1 MTAAIGLSWPR
12 TDAGDKVTGR
22 ALYTADLGLPGMLH
36 ARILRS
42 PLPHAR
48 LAGIDATRARR
59 VPGVRAVLTR
69 DELPADGGRARYG
82 AILRDQGVVAI
93 DRVRFIGDPVAAV
106 AAADREAAE
115 EALALIDVDYDEL
128 PAVLTAATALE
139 AGAPILHPD
148 RYEEEV
154 PGAGPQ
160 WGSNVCGLTAIE
172 QGEVEDAFAAAHDLL
187 EEEYTTP
194 PVHHCHL
201 EPHATLAAWEGG
213 RLTVWSCTQTPFVTR
228 RQLARLHGLPVS
240 GVRVVVPYI
249 GGGYGGKTNLRLEP
263 IVSHLARL
271 AGRPVRLVL
280 GHQEVFQVS
289 SKHASRVR
297 LRSGLARDG
306 RIVARD
312 VDVVLDTGAYA
323 DTGPQVAKKCTFT
336 AGPYRIPNVRI
347 RSRCVYTNL
356 PPAGSFRGF
365 GLQQMAWA
373 YEGHMDALA
382 RRLGVDPL
390 ELRQRHLYRE
400 GDRYITGEPL
410 RGVGFGQTLDAVA
423 ARIGWAQPPAP
434 ATIGRRRGRGLAMAM
449 KGSFAPTTAAARVTM
464 NEDGSVTVAAP
475 TPEIGQGARTVLG
488 QIAAEVLALPPG
500 QVALAPLD
508 TDAVPFDDGAI
519 ASRSTFTVGRAVHD
533 AATEVRARVLA
544 LAADHLEAGV
554 HDLVLEAG
562 RVAVRGS
569 DAGASIADVLRG
581 RLGRGATLAAE
592 ARTRVSGGRRT
603 DSGRVHDVTASF
615 WFVAAGAAEVE
626 VDEETGKITVL
637 RYATA
642 ADVGRAL
649 NPRQCAMQIRGSAV
663 IGLGQALGEHLQS
676 DGGQL
681 VNASFSDYRIP
692 TVRDVPAALDVDLVE
707 VPHPDG
713 PFGAKGVGEVAV
725 TPVAAAVAAAV
736 RDAVGVV
743 IRELPLTPERV
754 LRALRDRRGADRGAP
769 DPASGARV
777 ASAARR

>member
-1 MTAAIGLSWPR
+1 MIGINWPR
-12 TDAGDKVTGR
+12 ADAHEKVTGR
-22 ALYTADLGLPGMLH
+22 ALYTADLALPGVLH

-42 PLPHAR
+42 PFPHAR
-48 LAGIDATRARR
+48 LVAIDATRARR

-69 DELPADGGRARYG
+69 DDLPAAGARYG
-82 AILRDQGVVAI
+82 AILRDQGVVAL

-106 AAADREAAE
+106 AGEDRDAID
-115 EALALIDVDYDEL
+115 EALGLIDVEYEEL
-128 PAVLTAATALE
+128 PAVFTTGDALAE
-139 AGAPILHPD
+139 DAPVLHPD
-148 RYEEEV
+148 RYDEEV

-160 WGSNVCGLTAIE
+160 WGTNVCGLTAIV
-172 QGEVEDAFAAAHDLL
+172 QGDVDAALATADEIV

-201 EPHATLAAWEGG
+201 EPHATMAAWEAG

-228 RQLARLHGLPVS
+228 RQLARLHALS
-240 GVRVVVPYI
+240 ASAVRVLVPYV

-280 GHQEVFQVS
+280 SHQEVFHVS

-297 LRSGLARDG
+297 VRSGIMRDG

-312 VDVVLDTGAYA
+312 VDVVLETGAYA
-323 DTGPQVAKKCTFT
+323 DTGPQVAKKCTLT
-336 AGPYRIPNVRI
+336 AGPYRIPSVRI
-347 RSRCVYTNL
+347 RTRCVYTNN

-373 YEGHMDALA
+373 YEGHMESLA
-382 RRLGVDPL
+382 RRVGVDPV
-390 ELRQRHLYRE
+390 ELRRRHLYEE

-410 RGVGFGQTLDAVA
+410 RAIGLRQCLDAVVRRLDA
-423 ARIGWAQPPAP
+423 GAKPPAR
-434 ATIGRRRGRGLAMAM
+434 AGVRRGRGVALAM
-449 KGSFAPTTAAARVTM
+449 KSSFAPTVAGAWVKM

-475 TPEIGQGARTVLG
+475 TPEIGQGTRTIVR
-488 QIAAEVLALPPG
+488 QIAAEVLALPAA
-500 QVALAPLD
+500 QVHLAPID
-508 TDAVPFDDGAI
+508 TDGLPFDDGAI
-519 ASRSTFTVGRAVHD
+519 ASRSTFAVGRAVHD
-533 AATEVRARVLA
+533 AAVKVRERVLA
-544 LAADHLEAGV
+544 LAAEHLEADAR
-554 HDLVLEAG
+554 DLVLEEG
-562 RVAVRGS
+562 RVAVRGT
-569 DAGASIADVLRG
+569 GRGVDVAELLRA
-581 RLGRGATLAAE
+581 RLGRGATILADAE
-592 ARTRVSGGRRT
+592 RRVFGGPTTENGRR
-603 DSGRVHDVTASF
+603 HEVTASF
-615 WFVAAGAAEVE
+615 WFQAAGAADVE
-626 VDEETGKITVL
+626 VDEETGKVRVL

-649 NPRQCAMQIRGSAV
+649 NPHNCAVQIRGSAV

-676 DGGQL
+676 ESGQL
-681 VNASFSDYRIP
+681 LNASFSDYRIP

-736 RDAVGVV
+736 RDALGVA

-754 LRALRDRRGADRGAP
+754 LGALRER
-769 DPASGARV
+769 PA
-777 ASAARR
+777 